1 MNLLRLSKKQ
11 LNFHVTKKKNTA
23 GVHIFVAELAK
34 IKDWLDSDL
43 MMSAKSVK
51 IIVSNSTGIGE
62 NVNAIAIDEHGEE
75 IAKLDV
81 TDYENW

>member
-1 MNLLRLSKKQ
+1 MNLLHLSKKQ

-62 NVNAIAIDEHGEE
+62 NVDAIAIDEHGEE
-75 IAKLDV
+75 ISKLDV
-81 TDYENW
+81 TDYEAW

>member
-1 MNLLRLSKKQ
+1 M
-11 LNFHVTKKKNTA
+11 TKKKNTS
-23 GVHIFVAELAK
+23 GVHLFVAEITK

-51 IIVSNSTGIGE
+51 IIVTNGNGIGQA
-62 NVNAIAIDEHGEE
+62 VDAIAIDEHGEQ

-81 TDYENW
+81 TDYEAW

>member
-1 MNLLRLSKKQ
+1 M
-11 LNFHVTKKKNTA
+11 TKKKNTA

-62 NVNAIAIDEHGEE
+62 NVNAIAIDERGEE

-81 TDYENW
+81 TDYEAW